1 MKQLL
6 VSFRVFLVLTLLTGV
21 LYPLAVTAVA
31 RFIFPYR
38 AGGSL
43 VVVHNKIVGSE
54 LIGQQFTDNRYFQ
67 TRPSAIAYNPLPSG
81 GSNLSCTS
89 LQLRDSVET
98 RGRMFRT
105 VNHIPRQTQVPP
117 DMLFTSASGLD
128 PDISPE
134 SARLQI
140 ARVARERKFSKA
152 ERAAL
157 ALLVERSVLFPQI
170 GFFGEP
176 RVNVLRLNK
185 TLDKMNNPTAS
196 GGVSK

>member
-6 VSFRVFLVLTLLTGV
+6 ASFRIFIVLTLLTGV

-31 RFIFPYR
+31 RLIFPYR

-43 VVVHNKIVGSE
+43 VVVHKKVVGSE
-54 LIGQQFTDNRYFQ
+54 LIGQQFTSQRYFQ
-67 TRPSAIAYNPLPSG
+67 ARPSAIAYNPLPSG

-105 VNHIPRQTQVPP
+105 VNRLPRQTVVPP
-117 DMLFTSASGLD
+117 DMLFASASGLD

-157 ALLVERSVLFPQI
+157 ASLVEHAVFLPQM
-170 GFFGEP
+170 GFLGEP
-176 RVNVLRLNK
+176 RVNVLRLNE
-185 TLDKMNNPTAS
+185 TLDKMNNPAAS